1 MKHSITLAVLVALG
15 GQAVKD
21 KDKADS
27 LFKQGKK
34 LMAEKRYAEACA
46 AFEQSF
52 KLDPGI
58 GGELNIAKCYEE
70 WGKVGRAYSAYQ
82 HAEQMAKE
90 TSDPREPKIH
100 ELVAGLES
108 QVPKLTIKL

>member
-1 MKHSITLAVLVALG
+1 MKPYISLALLVALG
-15 GQAVKD
+15 GQAVADKD

-34 LMAEKRYAEACA
+34 LMAEKRYANACA

-70 WGKVGRAYSAYQ
+70 WGKLGRALQAYKK
-82 HAEQMAKE
+82 AEDMARDAK
-90 TSDPREPKIH
+90 DPRLAKIH
-100 ELVAGLES
+100 ELVEALDPA
-108 QVPKLTIKL
+108 VPRLT